1 MLPSF
6 RELLVWKKVDKL
18 AHKVFDISET
28 FPGEYVFDLT
38 NSLRR
43 SALSI
48 PENIAEGWAC
58 FRPKESLEYL
68 NTSRRSLIQTQ
79 YLLLFACKRHLIKEE
94 EFNEFQEGYEEAN
107 KMLNGLVKSIRNKP
121 YMLRSKNKPQP

>member
-1 MLPSF
+1 MKPSF
-6 RELLVWKKVDKL
+6 RDLLVWKKVDKL

-28 FPGEYVFDLT
+28 FPGEYEFDLT

-68 NTSRRSLIQTQ
+68 NTSRKSLIQTQ
-79 YLLLFACKRHLIKEE
+79 YLLLFACKRNLIKEE
-94 EFNEFQEGYEEAN
+94 EFNQFHEVYEEAN
-107 KMLNGLVKSIRNKP
+107 RMLNGLIKSIRKKP
-121 YMLRSKNKPQP
+121 YMLRSKPLR

>member
-1 MLPSF
+1 MIPSF

-38 NSLRR
+38 NSLRK

-79 YLLLFACKRHLIKEE
+79 YLLLFACKRNLIKEE
-94 EFNEFQEGYEEAN
+94 EFNEFHERYEEAN
-107 KMLNGLVKSIRNKP
+107 KMLNGLIKSVKNKP
-121 YMLRSKNKPQP
+121 YMLRSKPLR

>member
-28 FPGEYVFDLT
+28 FPAEYVFDLT

-48 PENIAEGWAC
+48 PQNIAEGWAC
-58 FRPKESLEYL
+58 FRAEESLEYL

-79 YLLLFACKRHLIKEE
+79 YLLLFACKRNLIKEE
-94 EFNEFQEGYEEAN
+94 EFNEFHERYEEAN
-107 KMLNGLVKSIRNKP
+107 KMLNGLIKSVKNKP
-121 YMLRSKNKPQP
+121 YMLRSKPLR

>member
-1 MLPSF
+1 MIPSF

-18 AHKVFDISET
+18 AHQVYDISET

-48 PENIAEGWAC
+48 PENIAEMAVINEATGTRFSIEVPC
-58 FRPKESLEYL
+58 TPHVS
-68 NTSRRSLIQTQ
+68 
-79 YLLLFACKRHLIKEE
+79 FA
-94 EFNEFQEGYEEAN
+94 
-107 KMLNGLVKSIRNKP
+107 
-121 YMLRSKNKPQP
+121 

>member
-48 PENIAEGWAC
+48 PESIAEGWAC
-58 FRPKESLEYL
+58 LRPKESLEYL
-68 NTSRRSLIQTQ
+68 NTFQKILDPNPV
-79 YLLLFACKRHLIKEE
+79 FAPLC
-94 EFNEFQEGYEEAN
+94 
-107 KMLNGLVKSIRNKP
+107 M
-121 YMLRSKNKPQP
+121 